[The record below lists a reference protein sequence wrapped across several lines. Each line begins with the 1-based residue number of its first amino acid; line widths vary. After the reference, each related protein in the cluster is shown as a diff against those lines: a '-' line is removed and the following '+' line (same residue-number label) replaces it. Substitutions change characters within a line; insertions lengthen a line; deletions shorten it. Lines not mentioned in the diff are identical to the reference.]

1 MTFHIFQRLSLT
13 MDRGFFLVV
22 ATLTVLAA
30 VPTVRG
36 TEHLTFDNSVEAN
49 VTREGCDMTALC
61 LETPEDC
68 DPQNNQSCLFSSLNA
83 SSSMA
88 PFNLSVGLSGN
99 FSKNSTGIA
108 FGLTQNFTEENTQL
122 FICGRNSTGG
132 FLFATVTRYP
142 NGSLESNE
150 RNTTQIRNQLND
162 NNTQCEFIIPN
173 VNTSMMNEMLDG
185 TTAVVVLGRVYFNMN
200 NTAANFTLNQN
211 FGRVN
216 LTDVMGTVMEPLN
229 ITREGCGMDVQCL
242 ETPEDCNPVNNQ
254 TCLFSSLNASSS
266 MAPFNLT
273 VGLSG
278 NFSAN
283 STAIAFGLTQNFMQG
298 NTQLYICGSNRT
310 GGFFFETAMRFPN
323 GSLQRNTRNT
333 MLARSVLNENQ
344 SQCEF
349 TIPNVN
355 TSMRGETR
363 DGTTAIVVLG
373 TVTVNSTTDMSEG
386 FMEQLISS
394 RVNLTEAN
402 GTILPK
408 DINSMTCGVDK
419 LCIESPANC
428 NPQASNC
435 LFSSLNTNVM
445 SGNLNVTVELD
456 GDSSG
461 SGYIA
466 LGLTRSDAQDMTN
479 LYVCGRNGTN
489 NEFVFQ
495 TLVLNNTN
503 MMLSNIDEE
512 IDNLCSFVNT
522 TSIQCTFTIVNPGS
536 NIVSTRQSSTRFN
549 VSVGNGTIE
558 GGVIGSFDPQFI
570 TGLIDITDASA
581 DADSE
586 LNITRE
592 GCNETNLCLST
603 PSNCDPLVDNMC
615 QFMSSNTST
624 IVNDAFNMTVRL
636 RGYSTGFFALAL
648 APNASVG
655 SSSVFVCG
663 ASANGNRFQTLSRNN
678 TNGAFTMVNS
688 PMTSN
693 VITDFDG
700 RSIQC
705 QFDILN
711 LGGVSTRQTDGS
723 VADVTL
729 ANGTLNET
737 TGLPIEFISLLNI
750 RVNLT
755 DVMGTV
761 IEPLNITR
769 EGCGMDVQCLETPE
783 DCNPVNNQTCLFSS
797 LNASSSMAPFN
808 LTVGLSGNFSA
819 KSTAIAF
826 GLTQNFMQGNTQLY
840 ICGSNSAGEFFFETA
855 MRFPNGSLQNNT
867 RSTIVA
873 RSVLN
878 ENQSQCEFTIPNV
891 NTSVRGETRDGTTA
905 IVVLGTVTV
914 NNTNDE
920 IEGFMEQLISS
931 RVNLTEANGIILPK
945 DINNMTCGIDK
956 LCIESPANCN
966 PQASNCL
973 FSSLNT
979 NVMSGNLNVTVE
991 LDGDSS
997 GSGYIALGLTQSDAP
1012 DITNLFVCGRNGS
1025 NNEFVFRTLVL
1036 NNNNMMLS
1044 DSTEEIVDLCSF
1056 VNSSSI
1062 QCTFT
1067 IVNLGSNRLSTRQTS
1082 NSFSVSVGNGTI
1094 DGDDIGAF
1102 TAQLDSGTLDITNA
1116 NADGSI
1122 IPELNITRDGCGMD
1136 VLCLETPEDCNPV
1149 NNQTCLFSSL
1159 DASSSMAPFNLTV
1172 GLSGNFSANS
1182 TAIAFGLTQNFNQG
1196 NTQLYI
1202 CGSNSAGEFFF
1213 ETAMRFPN
1221 GSLQN
1226 NTRST
1231 IVARSVLNENQS
1243 QCEFTIPNVNTS
1255 MRGETRDGTTA
1266 IVVLGT
1272 VTVNNTNDEIEGF
1285 MEQLISSRVNLTEAN
1300 GIILPKDINN
1310 MTCGID
1316 KLCIESP
1323 ANCNPQDPNCLFSS
1337 LNTSENGNLSV
1348 TVELD
1353 GDSSGSTYIALGL
1366 TQSDAPDITNVYV
1379 CGRNI
1384 TNNELVFRTLVRN
1397 NTNMM
1402 LSESKEEIVDL
1413 CSFVN
1418 SSSIQCTFTI
1428 VNLGSNRLRTRQTSN
1443 TFNVSVGTGS
1453 IEGDDIGAFNVEL
1466 DSGPLDITNP
1476 NADGSIVPELNLTRD
1491 GCGMDV
1497 LCLETPEDCNPV
1509 NNQTCLFSSLNA
1521 SPSMAPFNLT
1531 VGLSGNF
1538 SANST
1543 AIAFGLT
1550 QDFMQGNTQLY
1561 ICGSNSTGGFF
1572 FETAMRFPNGSLQNN
1587 TRNTILARSVLNE
1600 NQSQC
1605 EFTIPNVDTRMMN
1618 ETMDGTTAVVVLG
1631 RVYFYMND
1639 TAENFMLDKDF
1650 GRVNLTDVMGRIM
1663 MDPLNLTREGCGI
1676 YVQCLETPEDCNPV
1690 NNQTCLFSSLNAS
1703 SSMAGFNLN
1712 VGLSGNFS
1720 ESSTA
1725 IAFGLTQNFMEE
1737 NTQLYICGRNSTG
1750 GFFFNTA
1757 RRYPNGSLQI
1767 NMRNTILARS
1777 ALNENQSQCEFTI
1790 PNVDTR
1796 MRGETRDGTTAIV
1809 VLGTVTVNST
1819 TDEIEGFMERL
1830 TSSRVNLTEANGT
1843 ILPKDINNMACGRT
1857 KLCIESPANCNPQAP
1872 NCLFTSLE
1880 TSAMNGNLNVTV
1892 ELDGDSSGSGYIA
1905 LGLTQS
1911 DAQNITNIYVC
1922 GRNGSNNEFVFRAL
1936 VMNNTNNTS
1945 MDFYESNEEIVD
1957 VCSFVNGTSIQCTFT
1972 IVNLGSNTV
1981 STRQSSNSFN
1991 VSVGNGTID
2000 GDVIGRFDIQLDSGI
2015 IDITKPNDGTELNII
2030 RAGCNETNLCL
2041 SEPKGCNPL
2050 EDNMCQFMSSNTS
2063 NPKNITFDMT
2073 VRLRGYSMGFF
2084 ALALSSNASVGSSSV
2099 FLCGGTT
2106 NGRSFQTLSRDN
2118 TNANIGEAFNCL
2130 DRRTSDL
2137 ETNFDGRSIQ
2147 CQFNILN
2154 INGSSKWETNGSLA
2168 DVILANGTL
2177 NESTGLPMEF
2187 NILLTARVNLT
2198 SPNGTICGAWTGK
2211 SSNAMM
2217 LLPSIILLLA
2227 LLRG

>member
-1587 TRNTILARSVLNE
+1587 TRSTIVARSVLNE

-1605 EFTIPNVDTRMMN
+1605 EFTIPNV
-1618 ETMDGTTAVVVLG
+1618 
-1631 RVYFYMND
+1631 
-1639 TAENFMLDKDF
+1639 
-1650 GRVNLTDVMGRIM
+1650 
-1663 MDPLNLTREGCGI
+1663 
-1676 YVQCLETPEDCNPV
+1676 
-1690 NNQTCLFSSLNAS
+1690 
-1703 SSMAGFNLN
+1703 
-1712 VGLSGNFS
+1712 
-1720 ESSTA
+1720 
-1725 IAFGLTQNFMEE
+1725 
-1737 NTQLYICGRNSTG
+1737 NTS
-1750 GFFFNTA
+1750 
-1757 RRYPNGSLQI
+1757 
-1767 NMRNTILARS
+1767 
-1777 ALNENQSQCEFTI
+1777 
-1790 PNVDTR
+1790 

-1809 VLGTVTVNST
+1809 VLGTVTVNNT
-1819 TDEIEGFMERL
+1819 NDEIEGFMEQL
-1830 TSSRVNLTEANGT
+1830 ISSRVNLTEANGT
-1843 ILPKDINNMACGRT
+1843 ILPKDINSMTCGVD
-1857 KLCIESPANCNPQAP
+1857 KLCIESPANCNPQAS
-1872 NCLFTSLE
+1872 NCLFSSLN
-1880 TSAMNGNLNVTV
+1880 TNVMSGNLSVTV

-1905 LGLTQS
+1905 LGLTRS
-1911 DAQNITNIYVC
+1911 DAQDMTNLYVC
-1922 GRNGSNNEFVFRAL
+1922 GRNGTNNEFVFQTL
-1936 VMNNTNNTS
+1936 VLNNTN
-1945 MDFYESNEEIVD
+1945 MMLSNIDEEIVD
-1957 VCSFVNGTSIQCTFT
+1957 LCSFVNSSSIQCTFT
-1972 IVNLGSNTV
+1972 IVNLNSNMVSRQT
-1981 STRQSSNSFN
+1981 STRFN

-2000 GDVIGRFDIQLDSGI
+2000 GGVIGLFNSQFSTGL
-2015 IDITKPNDGTELNII
+2015 IDITDASADADSELNIT
-2030 RAGCNETNLCL
+2030 REGCNETNLCL
-2041 SEPKGCNPL
+2041 STPSNCDPL
-2050 EDNMCQFMSSNTS
+2050 VDNMCQFMSSNTTTAE
-2063 NPKNITFDMT
+2063 NDAFDMT

-2084 ALALSSNASVGSSSV
+2084 ALALAPNASVGSSSV
-2099 FLCGGTT
+2099 FLCGAF
-2106 NGRSFQTLSRDN
+2106 NGSRFQTLSRNN
-2118 TNANIGEAFNCL
+2118 TNMNLSEAFTNT
-2130 DRRTSDL
+2130 DTPMTSNVITD
-2137 ETNFDGRSIQ
+2137 FDGRSIQ
-2147 CQFNILN
+2147 CQFDILN
-2154 INGSSKWETNGSLA
+2154 LGGVSTRQTNGSVA
-2168 DVILANGTL
+2168 DVILANGTFD
-2177 NESTGLPMEF
+2177 ETTGLPMNFTELMTF
-2187 NILLTARVNLT
+2187 RVNLT
-2198 SPNGTICGAWTGK
+2198 STDGIICGAWTGK

-2217 LLPSIILLLA
+2217 LLPSVILLLA
-2227 LLRG
+2227 WLRG